1 MNRYPG
7 NDMNDNTLNRS
18 ACAGRI
24 ATLVAI
30 VCILTGSG
38 AAYGQ
43 DTLTLG
49 ASDVGRSTKDWLA
62 MQRDN
67 RAAAPTQPVFGDVA
81 SLAYQRYL
89 DSFKNKIPD
98 SMSSQLGAVG
108 GMSGGGQ
115 GAQ

>member
-1 MNRYPG
+1 
-7 NDMNDNTLNRS
+7 MNDNKHNRI
-18 ACAGRI
+18 ARTGRI
-24 ATLVAI
+24 AVAGAI
-30 VCILTGSG
+30 VCIVTGSA

-43 DTLTLG
+43 EPVTRG
-49 ASDVGRSTKDWLA
+49 VSDVGRSTRDWLA

-67 RAAAPTQPVFGDVA
+67 RAAAPTQPVSGDVA
-81 SLAYQRYL
+81 SLVYQRYL

-98 SMSSQLGAVG
+98 SMSSQLGAAGGMSG

>member
-1 MNRYPG
+1 M
-7 NDMNDNTLNRS
+7 DDNKHNRS
-18 ACAGRI
+18 ARAGRI
-24 ATLVAI
+24 ATLGAL
-30 VCILTGSG
+30 VCIAVGST

-43 DTLTLG
+43 QTATQG
-49 ASDVGRSTKDWLA
+49 ASDVGRSTRDWLSI
-62 MQRDN
+62 QRDN
-67 RAAAPTQPVFGDVA
+67 RAAAPAQPVFGDVA

-98 SMSSQLGAVG
+98 TLSSQLGGAG